1 MATDG
6 SKSNANSGGGLVR
19 VGFYHLEKTIGK
31 GNFAVVKLATHIITK
46 TKVAIKIIDK
56 THLDEDNLKKILRE
70 IQIMKTLHHP
80 HIIALYQ
87 VMETERMIYLVT
99 EYASGGEIFD
109 HLVAHGRMSEKEAR
123 HKFKQILSAIHYC
136 HERNVVHRDLKAE
149 NLLLDENMNIKIA
162 DFGFSNYYEMDKML
176 STWCGSPPYAAPEL
190 FEGRQ
195 YNGPKADIWS
205 LGVVLYVLVC
215 GALPF
220 DGSTLHSLR
229 NRVLAGKFRIPYFMS
244 NECEHLI
251 RHMLIVDPAKRLS
264 VDQIIKHKW
273 ITLDEDDEFE
283 RTLKKF
289 SVNAAKQE
297 EEPVCEVVIDYMLQL
312 PAFKREDIVS
322 SVKETKFDQYSAMY
336 QLLLEKIKQHQR
348 MALLPQNLPVSAQP
362 QRKASITTGVV
373 EKSPPAEVSVE
384 NDQPATPK
392 PMFSPIPIV
401 QLVTENENLEKF
413 GDVELESD
421 EDDKQNENAHSQYHV
436 VRRHTV
442 GPDNADAPDPGAVGF
457 LPRGAPYYGP
467 TLHPGTALPVSAL
480 PHTNLPQN
488 LPLVQNQNPQ
498 MFCVK
503 DQHLLKPPQ
512 VLGAAGGFGRRAS
525 DGCANTSNNYYQRKP
540 GQQGQSPNKERPATM
555 SPNSTLPQGLQALAL
570 HEDENQEQEEQL
582 MTDTTVQ
589 GYSVWEQP
597 QNIRIG
603 ISPPEETQKKMP
615 PMKQRRTGLLT
626 VMNEKP
632 AGRESLRETA
642 SLQSTSGRYSPVRR
656 ASDGCSPVTY
666 YRNQLDRI
674 YCQTLTGPQTS
685 PDSFKAVLQEY
696 QQLQQMHSGAMDSR
710 VSAEMQRQHCLHI
723 QQMAQ
728 LQPSGY
734 LTSIS
739 SPPSI
744 AGSPIHQAQSNV
756 GGSPSALSQHLQNL
770 HLQQQA
776 GGPITFTGLECPLQ
790 AFQRIQAMSTPHH
803 SSPTSPLPLFPSD
816 TSPTRLPVCTSPQ
829 QQSSP
834 THLYTS
840 VTYAP
845 QQSGN
850 SPPPVSYQNL
860 EMIQED
866 ISDHVIPGGSDTML
880 TVVTSDDRSSP
891 TCRQMGYPQISITDE
906 TGHVMVTS
914 ASLTGQTVLHDSAPR
929 KQLLQRQ
936 KSDVVQVAVPK
947 RYQLSASIDEHVVRG
962 GRRAFVRQSSRE
974 AEDRDIATE
983 FAMCGSSKSLL
994 RWATKQS
1001 IRQSYVHAKH
1011 LRQTFPPIGHISSPM
1026 GKKLCRQTL
1035 GQHISTSDPTPNPW
1049 AGKPSNW
1056 WSKKSVFR
1064 EHQLHKTPSG
1074 SVHVSLPTTERSFTC
1089 EADILQEI
1097 QQQLDPIVRGLSMML
1112 QRSERGLAVEHPA
1125 GVQIE
1130 LEVCDGPHPDDKRLK
1145 MRRISGD
1152 SSQYNE
1158 ICRELINGI
1167 NI

>member
-6 SKSNANSGGGLVR
+6 SKSSANSGGLVR

-70 IQIMKTLHHP
+70 IQIMKMLHHP
-80 HIIALYQ
+80 HIIELYQ

-123 HKFKQILSAIHYC
+123 HKFKQILTAVKYC
-136 HERNVVHRDLKAE
+136 HERHVVHRDLKAE

-162 DFGFSNYYEMDKML
+162 DFGFSNYYESDKML

-195 YNGPKADIWS
+195 YNGPKADVWS

-244 NECEHLI
+244 SECEHLI
-251 RHMLIVDPAKRLS
+251 RHMLIVDPAKRLTL
-264 VDQIIKHKW
+264 DQIIKHKW
-273 ITLDEDDEFE
+273 IHQEQNDEFSVV
-283 RTLKKF
+283 LKKF
-289 SVNAAKQE
+289 AVCDKVEE
-297 EEPVCEVVIDYMLQL
+297 EEPICEGVIEYMLQL
-312 PAFKREDIVS
+312 PAFKREDIVC
-322 SVKETKFDQYSAMY
+322 SVKENKFDQYSAMY
-336 QLLLEKIKQHQR
+336 HLLWEKIKTHHR
-348 MALLPQNLPVSAQP
+348 TLVPQNLPVATQPP

-373 EKSPPAEVSVE
+373 EKSPPAEPSAE
-384 NDQPATPK
+384 SEQPVTPK

-401 QLVTENENLEKF
+401 QLVTENLEKF

-421 EDDKQNENAHSQYHV
+421 EEDRHTENTHSQYHV

-442 GPDNADAPDPGAVGF
+442 GPDNADAPEAGAVGGDLF
-457 LPRGAPYYGP
+457 LTRGGAHYGA
-467 TLHPGTALPVSAL
+467 TLHPAQALPLSAL

-488 LPLVQNQNPQ
+488 LPLVQNQPPQ
-498 MFCVK
+498 VFCVK

-512 VLGAAGGFGRRAS
+512 VLGAVGGLGRRAS
-525 DGCANTSNNYYQRKP
+525 DGGANVQQNYYQRKMSGP
-540 GQQGQSPNKERPATM
+540 GQSPNKERPSAL

-570 HEDENQEQEEQL
+570 QEDESQEQEEQQ
-582 MTDTTVQ
+582 MSQTSVQ
-589 GYSVWEQP
+589 SYSVWEQP
-597 QNIRIG
+597 QNFRIG
-603 ISPPEETQKKMP
+603 ISPPEEVQKKMP

-626 VMNEKP
+626 VLEKQP
-632 AGRESLRETA
+632 GRESLRDGA
-642 SLQSTSGRYSPVRR
+642 SHQATSGRYSPVRR
-656 ASDGCSPVTY
+656 ASDGCSPVSY

-674 YCQTLTGPQTS
+674 YYQTLTGPQTS

-696 QQLQQMHSGAMDSR
+696 QQLQQLHSPAVDSR

-744 AGSPIHQAQSNV
+744 AGSPIHQPQQNV
-756 GGSPSALSQHLQNL
+756 GGSPSALSQHLQKL
-770 HLQQQA
+770 HLQHQA
-776 GGPITFTGLECPLQ
+776 GPMSFTGLECPLQ

-803 SSPTSPLPLFPSD
+803 SAPYPSD
-816 TSPTRLPVCTSPQ
+816 TSPTRLPVSTSPNQ
-829 QQSSP
+829 PYPDSP
-834 THLYTS
+834 THLYS
-840 VTYAP
+840 CPSSYP
-845 QQSGN
+845 SQQSGS

-860 EMIQED
+860 DMIQED
-866 ISDHVIPGGSDTML
+866 ITEHIIPGGSDTML
-880 TVVTSDDRSSP
+880 TVVTSEDSPRTSP
-891 TCRQMGYPQISITDE
+891 TCQQMGFPQISITDE
-906 TGHVMVTS
+906 TGHVTVS
-914 ASLTGQTVLHDSAPR
+914 SSSLIGQMIHLDVSR
-929 KQLLQRQ
+929 KQPLQRQ
-936 KSDVVQVAVPK
+936 KSDVVQMAVPK
-947 RYQLSASIDEHVVRG
+947 RYQLSSNVDEHMMMRG

-983 FAMCGSSKSLL
+983 IAMCGSSKSLL

-1011 LRQTFPPIGHISSPM
+1011 LRQTFPPIGHISTSTL
-1026 GKKLCRQTL
+1026 GKKLGRQSL

-1056 WSKKSVFR
+1056 WSKKSAFR

-1074 SVHVSLPTTERSFTC
+1074 SVHVPLPTTET
-1089 EADILQEI
+1089 DILQEI
-1097 QQQLDPIVRGLSMML
+1097 QLQLEPIVRGLSMML

-1130 LEVCDGPHPDDKRLK
+1130 LEVCEGPHPDDKRLK

-1152 SSQYNE
+1152 SLQYNE
-1158 ICRELINGI
+1158 ICRELLNGI